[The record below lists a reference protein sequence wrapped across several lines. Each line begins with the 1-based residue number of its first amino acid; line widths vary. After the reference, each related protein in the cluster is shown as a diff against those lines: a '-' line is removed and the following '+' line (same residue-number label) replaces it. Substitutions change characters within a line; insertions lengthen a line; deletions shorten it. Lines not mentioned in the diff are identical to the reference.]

1 MFARRAVGG
10 YPSTAS
16 AAADE
21 TWSVMAS
28 LNTYPAWSYFPRHA
42 RPAEWVDGLVQVF
55 EEAQSNIDS
64 TSHKKMESDTVTQFI
79 REPLETLGWEV
90 ERGKKKE
97 QKIARPVLFGDNG
110 VPVVQYEIDGWHPEH
125 RAVLEIESGRAVM
138 GNAIYRDL
146 IRTSLIQGAD
156 YLVLG
161 VRTSYSY
168 GTVKDQND
176 YEKTRDQL
184 EAIYASGRLHLPF
197 KGMLLIGW

>member
-1 MFARRAVGG
+1 
-10 YPSTAS
+10 
-16 AAADE
+16 
-21 TWSVMAS
+21 
-28 LNTYPAWSYFPRHA
+28 
-42 RPAEWVDGLVQVF
+42 
-55 EEAQSNIDS
+55 
-64 TSHKKMESDTVTQFI
+64 MESDTVTQFI

-110 VPVVQYEIDGWHPEH
+110 APVVSYEIDGWNPEH

-184 EAIYASGRLHLPF
+184 DAIYASGRLQLPF